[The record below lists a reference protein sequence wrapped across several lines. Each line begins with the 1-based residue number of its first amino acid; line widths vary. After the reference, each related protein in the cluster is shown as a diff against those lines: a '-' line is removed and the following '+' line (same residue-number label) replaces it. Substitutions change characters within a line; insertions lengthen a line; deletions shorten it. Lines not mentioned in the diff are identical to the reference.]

1 MLIKVVMDSDEIEP
15 SIITAIR
22 LARMRDGN
30 MGQADEIEALFDI
43 LKGSEKLMR
52 VTNDVVWALLTKK
65 QNMSQAD
72 RHITMNESYSILK
85 NAFEK
90 FVTAKIKRIEKFIR
104 YFQIL
109 EEDVAEESK
118 KLEKFEKEWETIHR
132 KLDELDINHYLS
144 LSRNDSYTEI
154 NLFKNDVIQ
163 TSLPLAQELNELEN
177 QMQKKVIGK
186 IAFLA
191 KKTKPVDTNEL
202 YKLLTGEP

>member
-1 MLIKVVMDSDEIEP
+1 MNSSDEIEP

-72 RHITMNESYSILK
+72 RQITMNESYSILK

-118 KLEKFEKEWETIHR
+118 KLEKFEKEWETVHR

-144 LSRNDSYTEI
+144 LSRDDSYNEV

>member
-1 MLIKVVMDSDEIEP
+1 MDSSDEIEP

-72 RHITMNESYSILK
+72 RQITMNESYSILK

-118 KLEKFEKEWETIHR
+118 KLEKFEKEWETVHR

-144 LSRNDSYTEI
+144 LSRDDSYNEV

>member
-1 MLIKVVMDSDEIEP
+1 MDDSEEIEP

-43 LKGSEKLMR
+43 LKGSEKLMK
-52 VTNDVVWALLTKK
+52 VTNDVVWSVLTKK
-65 QNMSQAD
+65 QTMSQAD
-72 RHITMNESYSILK
+72 RKITMNESYTLLK

-90 FVTAKIKRIEKFIR
+90 FATAKIKKIEKFIS

-109 EEDVAEESK
+109 KEDVTQESE
-118 KLEKFEKEWETIHR
+118 KLKEFEKEWETIRR
-132 KLDELDINHYLS
+132 KLDELDIEYYLN
-144 LSRNDSYTEI
+144 LSRDDSYDEV

-163 TSLPLAQELNELEN
+163 TSLPLTQKLNELET

-186 IAFLA
+186 IVFLA
-191 KKTKPVDTNEL
+191 KKNQTSR
-202 YKLLTGEP
+202 YK